1 MLPVREDALRRHAL
15 RSAGVTV
22 LSGGIA
28 LTVQMVATIVLARL
42 LAPRDFGLVTMVTT
56 FSLLLVNCGLNGMTE
71 AVIQCKN
78 LDRRLASN
86 LFWLNLVVGSL
97 LTVGFCA
104 GGRLLSTFYGE
115 PTVASIA
122 EGISASIF
130 LTSTSVLHLALL
142 KRAMRFSAVSGNDI
156 VAKTTSV
163 AVAILLGC
171 RGWGY
176 WALVLGACVY
186 PLSVSVGAWVLFRWL
201 PSLPSRHQGTG
212 SMAKYAIHAYGRFSL
227 NYLAANVDNLLV
239 GRNFG
244 AHALGF
250 YKKSYDLFGLTASQ
264 TVSMTTGVAV
274 SALSRVRD
282 DPEKFKRNLL
292 GALGAMAFLGMGLAA
307 DLTLIGK
314 DLIRLLLGLG
324 WDSAGRIFTY
334 FAPGIG
340 VMILYGT
347 HGWIHLSLGRADRW
361 LRWGFVEWMVT
372 IALFLGLLHWG
383 PEGIAAAWCLSFW
396 ILFIPAMY
404 YAGKPIELGVWS
416 VLSNIWRYIVASLF
430 GGIGTTWICFHVLS
444 LSSASTAGAAAHR
457 VAFVSIVFLSVYFLA
472 VVTLYGGVSP
482 LRRMVRLLRE
492 MVSVVG
498 ASETEIASTVER

>member
-1 MLPVREDALRRHAL
+1 
-15 RSAGVTV
+15 
-22 LSGGIA
+22 
-28 LTVQMVATIVLARL
+28 
-42 LAPRDFGLVTMVTT
+42 
-56 FSLLLVNCGLNGMTE
+56 
-71 AVIQCKN
+71 
-78 LDRRLASN
+78 
-86 LFWLNLVVGSL
+86 
-97 LTVGFCA
+97 
-104 GGRLLSTFYGE
+104 
-115 PTVASIA
+115 
-122 EGISASIF
+122 
-130 LTSTSVLHLALL
+130 
-142 KRAMRFSAVSGNDI
+142 
-156 VAKTTSV
+156 
-163 AVAILLGC
+163 
-171 RGWGY
+171 
-176 WALVLGACVY
+176 
-186 PLSVSVGAWVLFRWL
+186 
-201 PSLPSRHQGTG
+201 
-212 SMAKYAIHAYGRFSL
+212 
-227 NYLAANVDNLLV
+227 
-239 GRNFG
+239 
-244 AHALGF
+244 
-250 YKKSYDLFGLTASQ
+250 
-264 TVSMTTGVAV
+264 
-274 SALSRVRD
+274 
-282 DPEKFKRNLL
+282 
-292 GALGAMAFLGMGLAA
+292 MGLAA